1 MSHNYYW
8 KKYHTIEMLVDNL
21 PNNVCGN
28 LAESVLLNQD
38 ITYNL
43 K

>member
-8 KKYHTIEMLVDNL
+8 KTYHTIEMLVDK
-21 PNNVCGN
+21 PNNVCAN